1 MGTPL
6 DMDRPPSDDEMLA
19 IVAVGAPLPF
29 DVIRN
34 QPLGTFFD
42 SGSQI
47 ALPPAP
53 LTAGRFAVMPDAV
66 RGDIEILLGE
76 YAAGQRGRGYTHR
89 LRSEEHTSELHSLMR
104 NSYAVFSLHK
114 KNTA

>member
-19 IVAVGAPLPF
+19 IVAGGAPLPF

-47 ALPPAP
+47 ALPPDP
-53 LTAGRFAVMPDAV
+53 PTAGRFAVMPDDV
-66 RGDIEILLGE
+66 RGDI
-76 YAAGQRGRGYTHR
+76 
-89 LRSEEHTSELHSLMR
+89 RSEERRAGKECVSTCRSRWAPSH
-104 NSYAVFSLHK
+104 YK
-114 KNTA
+114 KNTHAKSRYGRI